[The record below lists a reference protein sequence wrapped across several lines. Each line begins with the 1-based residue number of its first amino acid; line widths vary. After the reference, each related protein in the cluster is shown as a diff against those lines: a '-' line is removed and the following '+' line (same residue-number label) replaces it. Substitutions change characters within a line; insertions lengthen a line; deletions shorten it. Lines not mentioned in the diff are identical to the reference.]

1 MQLFV
6 NNMLQDKSLMSGAK
20 VRSET
25 SLSGAAKMMI
35 LSVLHDAVIQNA
47 CVQPDERFADS
58 YGSVVAG
65 VISVTTL
72 EDGSDK

>member
-1 MQLFV
+1 MHLFV
-6 NNMLQDKSLMSGAK
+6 NDMLQDKSLMSGAK
-20 VRSET
+20 VRSEP
-25 SLSGAAKMMI
+25 SLSGAAKVMF

-47 CVQPDERFADS
+47 CVEPDERIVNS

-72 EDGSDK
+72 EDGGDK

>member
-6 NNMLQDKSLMSGAK
+6 NNMLQHKGLMSGAK

-25 SLSGAAKMMI
+25 SLSGGAKVMF

-47 CVQPDERFADS
+47 CVEPDERFTNS

>member
-6 NNMLQDKSLMSGAK
+6 NDMLQDKSLMSGAK
-20 VRSET
+20 VRSEP
-25 SLSGAAKMMI
+25 SLSGAAKVMI
-35 LSVLHDAVIQNA
+35 LSVLHNAVIQNA
-47 CVQPDERFADS
+47 CVKSDERFANS

-65 VISVTTL
+65 VISASTL

>member
-1 MQLFV
+1 MQLFIS
-6 NNMLQDKSLMSGAK
+6 NMLQHKSLMSGAK

-25 SLSGAAKMMI
+25 RLSGGAKVMI

-47 CVQPDERFADS
+47 RVEPDERFTDS

-65 VISVTTL
+65 VVSVTTL
-72 EDGSDK
+72 EDGGDK